1 MKNILEIYLLRGIKN
16 QFQEEGNETYGKQTE
31 TTTGAGTT
39 SHVRST
45 QYKQPS
51 TSNRAVTRIVTR
63 SRAKSLLEIED
74 LFLDRVEG
82 NRETRAAI
90 PTVDVQQM
98 IVLGQDRLLEEKS
111 NSRWNHLSSV
121 YKQYTV
127 WKENL
132 GNDVPS
138 EDWCIICFLESKM
151 GLINPQTQRGTI
163 SIQTA
168 HTYAK
173 SLIQIIF
180 RSGVNCKSRQQQ
192 PICDPFSVKG
202 LKYRSIRRPR
212 LHANKYWRRANGCF
226 RTKPRA

>member
-1 MKNILEIYLLRGIKN
+1 MSSYP
-16 QFQEEGNETYGKQTE
+16 GNETYGNQTE

-51 TSNRAVTRIVTR
+51 TSNRAFTGIVTR
-63 SRAKSLLEIED
+63 SRAKNLLEIED

-151 GLINPQTQRGTI
+151 RLINPQTQRVP
-163 SIQTA
+163 SA
-168 HTYAK
+168 SKPH
-173 SLIQIIF
+173 
-180 RSGVNCKSRQQQ
+180 
-192 PICDPFSVKG
+192 
-202 LKYRSIRRPR
+202 IRMQRV
-212 LHANKYWRRANGCF
+212 
-226 RTKPRA
+226 